1 MYLQYCVSLVMWPKD
16 AWVTKPSAELAEV
29 LTVAE
34 ARTARHTERPLSG
47 QHERCF
53 AGEGY

>member
-1 MYLQYCVSLVMWPKD
+1 MYLQHCVSLVMWPKD

-34 ARTARHTERPLSG
+34 ARTAHHTKRHIVW
-47 QHERCF
+47 
-53 AGEGY
+53 AA